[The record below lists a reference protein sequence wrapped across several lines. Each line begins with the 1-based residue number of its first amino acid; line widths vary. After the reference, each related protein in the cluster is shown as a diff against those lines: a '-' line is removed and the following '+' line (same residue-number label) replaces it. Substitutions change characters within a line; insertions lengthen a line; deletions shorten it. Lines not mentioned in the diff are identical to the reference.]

1 VASNSASAVI
11 APPQPVTIA
20 PPSPVVVSAPMM
32 QPQAVTRSS
41 R

>member
-1 VASNSASAVI
+1 VI
-11 APPQPVTIA
+11 APPQPITIA

-32 QPQAVTRSS
+32 QPQAMTRSS